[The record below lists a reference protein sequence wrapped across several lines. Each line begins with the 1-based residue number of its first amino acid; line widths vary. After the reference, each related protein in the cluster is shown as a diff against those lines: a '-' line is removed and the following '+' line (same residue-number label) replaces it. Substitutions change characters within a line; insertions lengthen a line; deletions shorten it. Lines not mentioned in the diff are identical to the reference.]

1 MNDFSVL
8 DSSAEQVAQRL
19 LGCLLVREL
28 GGKHLVGRIVE
39 TEAYDQT
46 DAASHSYKGRTS
58 RTEVMFGPAGH
69 LYVYFTYGMHYCM
82 NVVCGPEGYGAAVLI
97 RAMEPLEGEAAM
109 IQNRGGRGGVA
120 ATNGPAK
127 VCQALNID
135 KRWNGHDLR
144 AEPLQLVIKPALPTA
159 QVVRSARIGI
169 TQAADV
175 PWRFYVRDNPYVS
188 KNSGSQQQP
197 WGA

>member
-1 MNDFSVL
+1 MSDFAFL
-8 DSSAEQVAQRL
+8 DGPAEQVAARL

-28 GGKHLVGRIVE
+28 DGQRLVGRIVE
-39 TEAYDQT
+39 TEAYDQA
-46 DAASHSYKGRTS
+46 DAASHSYKRRTA

-97 RAMEPLEGEAAM
+97 RAVEPVEGEATM

-127 VCQALNID
+127 VCQALSID
-135 KRWNGHDLR
+135 KRWNGCDLR
-144 AEPLQLVIKPALPTA
+144 AEPLQLVVRPALPTI
-159 QVVRSARIGI
+159 QVVRSTRIGI

-188 KNSGSQQQP
+188 KSGGSKP
-197 WGA
+197 EP